1 MYVPL
6 NLVTD
11 DTGGG
16 RTAFA
21 AHLVYYPGATT
32 IPIQY
37 VKLVWAVQAITDQC
51 VTPDDFPKDLEEYRE
66 FIGDDEAEQEDYD
79 AYYRTYCLDV
89 AHRTADTPQV
99 VQTYD
104 DNWYLTGMS
113 IREDHG
119 LVVAAAYE
127 NPDAHAAYSSPEEDL
142 WQLSLGLSGSFL
154 SQRDCEKPTGAPPV
168 TYDAGNAPSYDPAA
182 AKCSKDGLRD
192 LTVAKKD
199 PLDATVAGNSTIS
212 ERFDAATDQ
221 AFHYTSADNFGN
233 PLDSLRVQTEKYA
246 YQDKIVDVATRQTA
260 PILQKLKDK
269 YTTPAAPNPTFTPTI
284 LYVREE
290 YFRSAG
296 LDAGSFESRLLTVA
310 VTGAEQLLTA
320 MNWEAFRYNPDSDPI
335 TKAVIGWEGVPPSAL
350 WEKLEEQFAVYFEG
364 LYHPTTEE
372 ERQANGGRVKIALSY
387 YLAMTQGLV
396 NMADPCPGF
405 SCTVKPAGNSSV
417 DLAKGIQ
424 AAGKG
429 VANVLRVA
437 LEEMMAWTARGG
449 VVVKELEML
458 TILDGGIGKGIGPL
472 SVIGPGGFGKHIGVA
487 AFGAGLA
494 VAGGLACL
502 AIMLASALKNG
513 DTAKV
518 IAR

>member
-1 MYVPL
+1 M
-6 NLVTD
+6 
-11 DTGGG
+11 
-16 RTAFA
+16 
-21 AHLVYYPGATT
+21 
-32 IPIQY
+32 
-37 VKLVWAVQAITDQC
+37 
-51 VTPDDFPKDLEEYRE
+51 
-66 FIGDDEAEQEDYD
+66 
-79 AYYRTYCLDV
+79 
-89 AHRTADTPQV
+89 
-99 VQTYD
+99 
-104 DNWYLTGMS
+104 
-113 IREDHG
+113 
-119 LVVAAAYE
+119 
-127 NPDAHAAYSSPEEDL
+127 
-142 WQLSLGLSGSFL
+142 
-154 SQRDCEKPTGAPPV
+154 
-168 TYDAGNAPSYDPAA
+168 
-182 AKCSKDGLRD
+182 
-192 LTVAKKD
+192 
-199 PLDATVAGNSTIS
+199 
-212 ERFDAATDQ
+212 
-221 AFHYTSADNFGN
+221 
-233 PLDSLRVQTEKYA
+233 
-246 YQDKIVDVATRQTA
+246 
-260 PILQKLKDK
+260 
-269 YTTPAAPNPTFTPTI
+269 TPAAPNRPHADDP
-284 LYVREE
+284 LWREE

-296 LDAGSFESRLLTVA
+296 LTPILRVQAADGR
-310 VTGAEQLLTA
+310 GNRGEQLLTA

-396 NMADPCPGF
+396 NMADPCPGLN
-405 SCTVKPAGNSSV
+405 CKVKPAGNSSV

-518 IAR
+518 IADVMLATGLVLTGFGVITAMGRLVRKVADGRVEGSG

>member
-1 MYVPL
+1 MVDLADGNHAIEVSDGTTSACAEIPDIVNGPYTDKMVDLSVLQPYGISVQELGRGSTTLLMYVPL

-37 VKLVWAVQAITDQC
+37 VNLVWAVQAITDQC
-51 VTPDDFPKDLEEYRE
+51 DTSDPEFPQDLEAYQEIPGNE
-66 FIGDDEAEQEDYD
+66 KAKQEDYD
-79 AYYRTYCLDV
+79 AYYKSYCLDP

-119 LVVAAAYE
+119 MVVAAAYE
-127 NPDAHAAYSSPEEDL
+127 NPDTYTGYALPDEHQPEEDL
-142 WQLSLGLSGSFL
+142 WQLSLALSGSFL
-154 SQRDCEKPTGAPPV
+154 SQRDCEKPTAGPPV

-182 AKCSKDGLRD
+182 GKCSEDGLRD

-199 PLDATVAGNSTIS
+199 PLDAAVVGNATLS

-221 AFHYTSADNFGN
+221 DFHYTSVDSFGN
-233 PLDSLRVQTEKYA
+233 PLDALRVQTERYA

-260 PILQKLKDK
+260 PILKVLEEK
-269 YTTPAAPNPTFTPTI
+269 YTTPAAPNPTFAPTI
-284 LYVREE
+284 LYAREE
-290 YFRSAG
+290 YFRSAN
-296 LDAGSFESRLLTVA
+296 LEAGSFESRLLTVQ
-310 VTGAEQLLTA
+310 VTGVEQLLTA
-320 MNWEAFRYNPDSDPI
+320 MNWETFRYNPGSDPR
-335 TKAVIGWEGVPPSAL
+335 TGAVIGWEGTPLSEL
-350 WEKLEEQFAVYFEG
+350 WGNLEEQFTVYFDE
-364 LYHPTTEE
+364 LYHPATEE

-387 YLAMTQGLV
+387 YLALTQGLV

-405 SCTVKPAGNSSV
+405 TCTIKPAGNSSI
-417 DLAKGIQ
+417 DMAKGIQ

-429 VANVLRVA
+429 VANVLRVV
-437 LEEMMAWTARGG
+437 LEEMMAWTTRGRRG
-449 VVVKELEML
+449 EG
-458 TILDGGIGKGIGPL
+458 T
-472 SVIGPGGFGKHIGVA
+472 
-487 AFGAGLA
+487 
-494 VAGGLACL
+494 
-502 AIMLASALKNG
+502 
-513 DTAKV
+513 
-518 IAR
+518 